1 MPCPVGTSKR
11 RLESELTTWIALIF
25 IVGVGL
31 LLIFNHD
38 AGTLAGIDISD
49 FARVSYYAAWLIVL
63 LPLTIA
69 LFRGR
74 LPGAVRDIAIW
85 ASFALILIA
94 GYSYRSE
101 LFGIGQR
108 VAGELLPPGTSLS
121 VRTDVGDRH
130 SVRLRRRPAGHFIA
144 KTQVNGVRITM
155 LVDTGASAVVL
166 TQSDA
171 RAIGIDPAHLKYTV
185 PVRTANGT
193 TFSAPVRIQTLAIG
207 PISLGGIDALI
218 ARPGALS
225 QSLLGMS
232 FLNRL
237 RSYEFSGDF
246 LTLRS

>member
-1 MPCPVGTSKR
+1 M
-11 RLESELTTWIALIF
+11 TTWIALIF
-25 IVGVGL
+25 IVVVGV
-31 LLIFNHD
+31 LLILNHD
-38 AGTLAGIDISD
+38 AGTIGGVDIND
-49 FARVSYYAAWLIVL
+49 FARVSYHLAWLIVL

-74 LPGAVRDIAIW
+74 LKGAVRDMAIW
-85 ASFALILIA
+85 AAFALVLIA
-94 GYSYRSE
+94 GYAYRGE
-101 LFGIGQR
+101 LFGIGER

-121 VRTDVGDRH
+121 VQTRRGEGR
-130 SVRLRRRPAGHFIA
+130 SVRLRRRSAGQFIA
-144 KTQVNGVRITM
+144 KTQVNGINITM

-166 TQSDA
+166 TQRDA
-171 RAIGIDPAHLKYTV
+171 RAIGVDPSHLKYSV

-193 TFSAPVRIQTLAIG
+193 TYSAPFRIQKLTVG
-207 PISLGGIDALI
+207 PITLTNIEALVS
-218 ARPGALS
+218 RPGALS